1 MRKATSLLILLAGF
15 LNLAAQT
22 KPERSPLNPEFI
34 NFVEYSKTEGS
45 KKSSGEYRKGY
56 VPTPMNIHFN
66 SRDVQLESKKSMQE
80 LPIYYNLKDYGWVTP
95 VRDQGPVGACWS
107 FSTMGAIESRW
118 LKLGFGTAATLNL
131 SEQNMA
137 TCHGF
142 EAGIDDGGSDYIA
155 SAYLSRLSG
164 PVTEASH
171 PYSPIATAT
180 CKTSGLV
187 KPAYSPQTIYLP
199 KDINIV
205 KKAIMDYGAVTA
217 SIRMGLYT
225 RHLSTSNSTYL
236 YIGTEPV
243 DHGVLV
249 VGWDDSLKVTGRA
262 YQPVNKGAWI
272 VKNSWG
278 TLFGDAGYFY
288 VSYEDSKFL
297 SSCSVYPERIEIEA
311 IDTMI
316 MYDWLG
322 ATSSYGFRADTA
334 SAVTKFQSTQQIF
347 IDKIGTF
354 VNASGSF
361 IDIEIY
367 KKFTGD
373 SVLSDLVASSHNNF
387 CKFPGYYTFNV
398 PALVQGDYYVKIK
411 YFTPGYNYPIP
422 VETEIVYQGEA
433 YALPNLEPAG
443 RFWIS
448 RDEKKWSPLGS
459 DIEDY
464 EADLSIRV
472 YADQNTSLNA
482 FFTANKN
489 ITCINGDFIFT
500 DASNGTINSYA
511 WNFGEGASPATANT
525 KGPHTVTYSTE
536 GLKSISLTVTG
547 PSGTEVLSK
556 NSYVEVVTALD
567 IFLPYSEKLLVSGKS
582 IAIVA
587 YGADTYSWSP
597 SAGLNTTSGELVMA
611 SPTDTTKYTVTGTMG
626 ACSGSASITINTV
639 ESPANDDVC
648 NAYELPTGNYLYNN
662 IYATVEDGEPAPPEG
677 DCEAALEW
685 CVEGGLQNSVWFWFI
700 APPGG
705 KVSLTTL
712 GMDTQMAVYKAETCD
727 SILLA
732 KPNLIAASDD
742 YFNEDN
748 FFAAAL
754 DMINVIPGEKYFIQI
769 DGSAGGDEGDFR
781 LIYWEAPVSVEQIT
795 KPEELKLYPNPNF
808 GEFRFEYNS
817 ETSESLRIR
826 VLNSKGQE
834 LYLEEFRNSSKST
847 DQQINLGEIDKG
859 IYIFELTSG
868 QKVLRK
874 NFVIQ

>member
-1 MRKATSLLILLAGF
+1 
-15 LNLAAQT
+15 
-22 KPERSPLNPEFI
+22 
-34 NFVEYSKTEGS
+34 
-45 KKSSGEYRKGY
+45 
-56 VPTPMNIHFN
+56 
-66 SRDVQLESKKSMQE
+66 
-80 LPIYYNLKDYGWVTP
+80 
-95 VRDQGPVGACWS
+95 
-107 FSTMGAIESRW
+107 
-118 LKLGFGTAATLNL
+118 
-131 SEQNMA
+131 
-137 TCHGF
+137 
-142 EAGIDDGGSDYIA
+142 
-155 SAYLSRLSG
+155 
-164 PVTEASH
+164 
-171 PYSPIATAT
+171 
-180 CKTSGLV
+180 
-187 KPAYSPQTIYLP
+187 
-199 KDINIV
+199 
-205 KKAIMDYGAVTA
+205 
-217 SIRMGLYT
+217 
-225 RHLSTSNSTYL
+225 
-236 YIGTEPV
+236 
-243 DHGVLV
+243 
-249 VGWDDSLKVTGRA
+249 
-262 YQPVNKGAWI
+262 
-272 VKNSWG
+272 
-278 TLFGDAGYFY
+278 
-288 VSYEDSKFL
+288 
-297 SSCSVYPERIEIEA
+297 
-311 IDTMI
+311 MI

-556 NSYVEVVTALD
+556 NSYVEVVAGLD

-639 ESPANDDVC
+639 ESPANDDV
-648 NAYELPTGNYLYNN
+648 
-662 IYATVEDGEPAPPEG
+662 
-677 DCEAALEW
+677 
-685 CVEGGLQNSVWFWFI
+685 
-700 APPGG
+700 
-705 KVSLTTL
+705 
-712 GMDTQMAVYKAETCD
+712 
-727 SILLA
+727 
-732 KPNLIAASDD
+732 
-742 YFNEDN
+742 
-748 FFAAAL
+748 
-754 DMINVIPGEKYFIQI
+754 
-769 DGSAGGDEGDFR
+769 
-781 LIYWEAPVSVEQIT
+781 
-795 KPEELKLYPNPNF
+795 
-808 GEFRFEYNS
+808 
-817 ETSESLRIR
+817 
-826 VLNSKGQE
+826 
-834 LYLEEFRNSSKST
+834 
-847 DQQINLGEIDKG
+847 
-859 IYIFELTSG
+859 
-868 QKVLRK
+868 
-874 NFVIQ
+874 

>member
-1 MRKATSLLILLAGF
+1 MRKATILLLLMAGF

-34 NFVEYSKTEGS
+34 NFVEYSKTEGFR
-45 KKSSGEYRKGY
+45 KSTEEYRKGY
-56 VPTPMNIHFN
+56 VPAPMNIHFSN
-66 SRDVQLESKKSMQE
+66 SDIQFESKKSMQD
-80 LPIYYNLKDYGWVTP
+80 LPAAYNLNDYGWVTP
-95 VRDQGPVGACWS
+95 VRDQGAVGACWS

-155 SAYLSRLSG
+155 AAYLSRLSG

-171 PYSPIATAT
+171 PYSPISTAT
-180 CKTSGLV
+180 CKTTGLV

-217 SIRMGLYT
+217 SIHMGFYTRYLSPTNSTFLYT
-225 RHLSTSNSTYL
+225 
-236 YIGTEPV
+236 GTEPV

-249 VGWDDSLKVTGRA
+249 VGWDDNLKVTGRA
-262 YQPVNKGAWI
+262 FQPDNNGAWI

-278 TLFGDAGYFY
+278 TAFGKAGYFY
-288 VSYEDSKFL
+288 VSYEDTKFL
-297 SSCSVYPERIEIEA
+297 SSCSVYPERIEIAE

-334 SAVTKFQSTQQIF
+334 SAVSKFETAQQLF
-347 IDKIGTF
+347 VDKVGTF

-367 KKFTGD
+367 KEFTGD
-373 SVLSDLVASSHNNF
+373 SVLNDLIASSHNNF
-387 CKFPGYYTFNV
+387 CKFPGYYTFDI

-411 YFTPGYNYPIP
+411 YFTPGYNYPVP

-433 YALPNLEPAG
+433 YALPTLEPSG

-448 RDEKKWSPLGS
+448 RDEEEWRPLGN

-472 YADQNTSLNA
+472 YGDQNTGINA
-482 FFTANKN
+482 FFTADKD
-489 ITCINGDFIFT
+489 ITCINGDFLFK
-500 DASNGTINSYA
+500 DASNGTINSYS
-511 WNFGEGASPATANT
+511 WNFGEGASPATANA
-525 KGPHTVTYSTE
+525 KGPHAVTYSTA
-536 GLKSISLTVTG
+536 GLKNISLTVTG
-547 PSGTEVLSK
+547 PSGTDVLSK
-556 NSYVEVVTALD
+556 NSYVEVVTTLD

-582 IAIVA
+582 VAIAA
-587 YGADTYSWSP
+587 YGADTYTWSP
-597 SAGLNTTSGELVMA
+597 ATGLNAASGELVIA

-626 ACSGSASITINTV
+626 ACTGSASITINTV

-648 NAYELPTGNYLYNN
+648 NAYELPTGNYSYNN

-677 DCEAALEW
+677 DCNTALEW

-700 APPGG
+700 APAGG

-712 GMDTQMAVYKAETCD
+712 GMDTQIALYKAENCD
-727 SILLA
+727 SILIA
-732 KPNLIAASDD
+732 KPDLIAANDD
-742 YFNEDN
+742 YFEEDN

-754 DMINVIPGEKYFIQI
+754 DMISVIPGEKYYIQV
-769 DGSAGGDEGDFR
+769 DGSAGGDEGEFR
-781 LIYWEAPVSVEQIT
+781 LIYWEAPVSVEQIAT
-795 KPEELKLYPNPNF
+795 PEELNLYPNPNF
-808 GEFRFEYNS
+808 GAFRFVYNS
-817 ETSESLRIR
+817 ETDENLRIR
-826 VLNSKGQE
+826 VLNTRGQE
-834 LYLEEFRNSSKST
+834 LHLEEFRNNT
-847 DQQINLGEIDKG
+847 RIIDQQINLGKIDPG
-859 IYIFELTSG
+859 VYIFELTSG
-868 QKVLRK
+868 QKVLHK
-874 NFVIQ
+874 NFIIQ